1 MRQAACHGTWSGY
14 AATACLQ
21 SLFILEAESTGE
33 IYGGTQ
39 RVKLGVETLLA
50 ILQGESR
57 HADSLRYA
65 VGLLQVEKKFR
76 RSAALQQEV
85 GRRLEEIAQVGEGLE
100 QHEREDL
107 QAGQVSALYSET
119 ISHVSPRIVVNGK
132 PQYLQNQ
139 RTVNWIRPLASARR
153 RTLRIDVRPQDPDPR
168 GAVAADEL
176 GVSAGSHPCGRPRA
190 TALVRGFFACGE
202 TAPPPCLRLRPTG
215 FSRAQARSHRV
226 PACYVRANSAIIWG

>member
-1 MRQAACHGTWSGY
+1 MKDRTLALSGVFQATELVRQAACHGTWSGY

-76 RSAALQQEV
+76 RSAALQQTV
-85 GRRLEEIAQVGEGLE
+85 GRRLEEIAQVGKGLE
-100 QHEREDL
+100 QHERDDL
-107 QAGQVSALYSET
+107 QAGQISALYSDT
-119 ISHVSPRIVVNGK
+119 ISRLSPRIVVNGK
-132 PQYLQNQ
+132 PQYLKNQ
-139 RTVNWIRPLASARR
+139 RTVDWV
-153 RTLRIDVRPQDPDPR
+153 RTLLLAGLRSATLWHQLGGGRF
-168 GAVAADEL
+168 EL
-176 GVSAGSHPCGRPRA
+176 MFGRKTLIR
-190 TALVRGFFACGE
+190 E
-202 TAPPPCLRLRPTG
+202 
-215 FSRAQARSHRV
+215 AQALLM
-226 PACYVRANSAIIWG
+226 N

>member
-1 MRQAACHGTWSGY
+1 MKDRTLALSGLFQATELVRQAACHGTWSGY

-100 QHEREDL
+100 QHERDDL

-132 PQYLQNQ
+132 PQYLQNP
-139 RTVNWIRPLASARR
+139 RTVNWIRTLLLAGLRSA
-153 RTLRIDVRPQDPDPR
+153 TLWHQLGGGRF
-168 GAVAADEL
+168 EL
-176 GVSAGSHPCGRPRA
+176 MFGRKTLIR
-190 TALVRGFFACGE
+190 E
-202 TAPPPCLRLRPTG
+202 
-215 FSRAQARSHRV
+215 AQSLLM
-226 PACYVRANSAIIWG
+226 N

>member
-1 MRQAACHGTWSGY
+1 MKDRTLALSGLFQATELVRQAACHGTWSGY

-132 PQYLQNQ
+132 PQYLQNP
-139 RTVNWIRPLASARR
+139 RTVNWIRTLLLAGLRSA
-153 RTLRIDVRPQDPDPR
+153 TLWHQLGGGRF
-168 GAVAADEL
+168 EL
-176 GVSAGSHPCGRPRA
+176 MFGRKTLIR
-190 TALVRGFFACGE
+190 E
-202 TAPPPCLRLRPTG
+202 
-215 FSRAQARSHRV
+215 AQSLLM
-226 PACYVRANSAIIWG
+226 N